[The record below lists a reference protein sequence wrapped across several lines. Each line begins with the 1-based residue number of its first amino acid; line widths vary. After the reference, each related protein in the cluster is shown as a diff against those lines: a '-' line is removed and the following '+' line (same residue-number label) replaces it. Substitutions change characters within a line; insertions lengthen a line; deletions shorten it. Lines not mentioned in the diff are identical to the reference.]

1 MKNTTART
9 ASATRPALVRP
20 APATLAPRPE
30 DAPTVGNIGAVL
42 HMVVTVPVTGYDEQ
56 CDPVRE
62 LLTWHA
68 KMDRDTLDPN
78 DPPAGVF
85 VQLRATRDAIGATT
99 ETRVATFGDRGTP
112 FNVDEFRRVVAGLN
126 ALAAALPEWPEPVV

>member
-1 MKNTTART
+1 MKNTTACT
-9 ASATRPALVRP
+9 ASATRPALFPP
-20 APATLAPRPE
+20 APTTLAPRPE
-30 DAPTVGNIGAVL
+30 DAPTVGNVGAVL

-78 DPPAGVF
+78 DPTAGVF
-85 VQLRATRDAIGATT
+85 VQLWATRDAIGGTA
-99 ETRVATFGDRGTP
+99 ETQVAAFGDRATP

-126 ALAAALPEWPEPVV
+126 ALAASLPAWPEPVV